1 MCGMSQPPNNRS
13 SATPP
18 ARPDASMSLLTH
30 VMDHG
35 LDEGYAQ
42 ATAQRRADGTAG
54 LPRTLKAKLGL
65 AAGLVIA
72 AMVVTLG
79 AAQARV
85 SAPVLAKER
94 QELIDRVKRAD
105 EHADGVERDI
115 ERLRGTVADRQ
126 RAALKQQGGGDEG
139 QLVGLLSG
147 ATEVR
152 GPGVKLVVD
161 DAKGSSSG
169 GGGGP
174 RESAG
179 FSDTGRVRDRDMQR
193 IVNGLW
199 QSGAEAV
206 SINGQRLT
214 ALSAIRAA
222 GDAILVD
229 NKPLVPPYEV
239 LAIGDK
245 KRLGPT
251 FQNSADGQYLHV
263 LQESYG
269 IRYGLTAENDV
280 RLLYRREPDR
290 TDSYSRRAE
299 EGCIVIAVLGLVA
312 GVVAGLLVRPE
323 VLGRGGALS
332 ADRRGGGAGRGVR
345 RSARDAGRHLRGQGL
360 RGVVPVERGGRRVDR
375 LPR

>member
-1 MCGMSQPPNNRS
+1 MCGMSQPPTNRS

-30 VMDHG
+30 VMDHS
-35 LDEGYAQ
+35 LDEGYAE
-42 ATAQRRADGTAG
+42 ASARREAEGTSG
-54 LPRTLKAKLGL
+54 LPRTLKAKLAL
-65 AAGLVIA
+65 AAGLVLA

-85 SAPVLAKER
+85 AAPVLAKER
-94 QELIDRVKRAD
+94 QELIDRVERAD
-105 EHADGVERDI
+105 RRADTLERDI
-115 ERLRGTVADRQ
+115 ERLRAEVADRQ
-126 RAALKQQGGGDEG
+126 SEALKQPGGGQA
-139 QLVGLLSG
+139 QLVALLSG
-147 ATEVR
+147 ATEVH

-161 DAKGSSSG
+161 DAKGASSG
-169 GGGGP
+169 GGNGP

-229 NKPLVPPYEV
+229 NRPLVPPYEV
-239 LAIGDK
+239 LAVGDG
-245 KRLGPT
+245 KRLGT
-251 FQNSADGQYLHV
+251 AFQDSVDGQYLHV

-269 IRYGLTAENDV
+269 IRYSLSPVEQVKLPAASSLTVRTATAE
-280 RLLYRREPDR
+280 EPKK
-290 TDSYSRRAE
+290 
-299 EGCIVIAVLGLVA
+299 
-312 GVVAGLLVRPE
+312 
-323 VLGRGGALS
+323 GAS
-332 ADRRGGGAGRGVR
+332 
-345 RSARDAGRHLRGQGL
+345 
-360 RGVVPVERGGRRVDR
+360 
-375 LPR
+375 